1 MNESLDDADAE
12 WDATWDDFKLNDE
25 NNTSSDDADAMIW
38 TEEDQ
43 AAWDALWG
51 FTDDAQ
57 STDATTDD
65 AATTD
70 G

>member
-12 WDATWDDFKLNDE
+12 WDATWDDLKLNDE
-25 NNTSSDDADAMIW
+25 NNTSSDDTDAMIW

-43 AAWDALWG
+43 AAWDALMG
-51 FTDDAQ
+51 LTDDAQ